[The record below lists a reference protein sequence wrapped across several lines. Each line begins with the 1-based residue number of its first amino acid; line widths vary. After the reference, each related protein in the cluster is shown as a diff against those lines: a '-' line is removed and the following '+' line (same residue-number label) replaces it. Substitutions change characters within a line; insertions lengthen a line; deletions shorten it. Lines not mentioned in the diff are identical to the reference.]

1 MATPKRRTIDCPVR
15 IACDGK
21 PCRPEAESCSACRDA
36 IKQKAARE
44 KRARE
49 AENGTIRPHR

>member
-1 MATPKRRTIDCPVR
+1 MATAKRKTLDCSLR

-21 PCRPEAESCSACRDA
+21 PVRPEAESCSSCRDA
-36 IKQKAARE
+36 IRQKAARE

-49 AENGTIRPHR
+49 AEIGIIRPHR